1 MNLSETERQG
11 IEERAARLEART
23 GVQVVAALVDK
34 CDAYPEIPWKA
45 FALGVALAALVV
57 ALGLQGD
64 VLAALVPAV
73 VSVVLT
79 LLGAGATAA
88 LASVFL
94 PAFARLFLQA
104 GRRDAE
110 VRQYAESLFLK
121 HELFRTHERCGILVL
136 VGLFERSVVILPDS
150 GLRERIGT
158 AELEDVIALM
168 KPTLAGGRHAAA
180 MLDGLNALEALLVA
194 RGFTGGTGGDEIA
207 REVIEEKGA

>member
-1 MNLSETERQG
+1 MNLSETDRQS
-11 IEERAARLEART
+11 IDERAARLEART
-23 GVQVVAALVDK
+23 GVQVVAALVDR

-45 FALGVALAALVV
+45 FALGAAMAALVV
-57 ALGLQGD
+57 AQGLQGA
-64 VLAALVPAV
+64 VLAT
-73 VSVVLT
+73 LT
-79 LLGAGATAA
+79 LLGAGASAA

-104 GRRDAE
+104 GRRDTE
-110 VRQYAESLFLK
+110 MRQYAESFFLK
-121 HELFRTHERCGILVL
+121 HELFRTRERRGILVL
-136 VGLFERSVVILPDS
+136 IGLFERSVVILPDS

-168 KPTLAGGRHAAA
+168 KPALAGGRHAAA

-194 RGFTGGTGGDEIA
+194 RGFTGGTGDDEIA

>member
-1 MNLSETERQG
+1 MNLGETDRQG

-23 GVQVVAALVDK
+23 GVQVVAAFADR
-34 CDAYPEIPWKA
+34 CDDYPEIPWKA
-45 FALGVALAALVV
+45 FALGAALASLAV
-57 ALGLQGD
+57 ALGLQGA
-64 VLAALVPAV
+64 VLAA
-73 VSVVLT
+73 LT
-79 LLGAGATAA
+79 LLGAGAAAA
-88 LASVFL
+88 LATVFL
-94 PAFARLFLQA
+94 PAFARRFLQA

-136 VGLFERSVVILPDS
+136 VGLFERSVVILPDC

-168 KPTLAGGRHAAA
+168 APALADGRHAAA

-194 RGFTGGTGGDEIA
+194 RGFAGAAGVDEIA
-207 REVIEEKGA
+207 QEVIEEKGA